1 MPIDDIQFIGSEKE
15 EEKDFKE
22 IADNLFGIKNIK
34 QKTDLSKKEIIGI
47 IYLEMLNHEYKKEL
61 HISNLNDEKTIFD
74 IFIDLYT
81 QYKVSEGRKGRGE
94 LVNSFIAKLERE
106 REEEITR
113 KEIV

>member
-1 MPIDDIQFIGSEKE
+1 MTIDDIQFLRTEEKE
-15 EEKDFKE
+15 QKDFKE
-22 IADNLFGIKNIK
+22 IADSLFGIKDIK

-61 HISNLNDEKTIFD
+61 KINLNEERTIFD
-74 IFIDLYT
+74 VFIDLYT

-106 REEEITR
+106 REEEITK